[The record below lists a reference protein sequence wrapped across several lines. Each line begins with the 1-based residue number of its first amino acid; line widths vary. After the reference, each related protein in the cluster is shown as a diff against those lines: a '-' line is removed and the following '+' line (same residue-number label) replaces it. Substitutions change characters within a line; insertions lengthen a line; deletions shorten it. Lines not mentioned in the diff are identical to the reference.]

1 MTTAAAKIAKSTMRG
16 AATQTVMIVATAQAM
31 SQLRLNEKVAAREI
45 TYGRAMPTPRS
56 TRGPSA

>member
-1 MTTAAAKIAKSTMRG
+1 
-16 AATQTVMIVATAQAM
+16 VMIVATAQAM